1 VGNTTTDLLLTLSV
15 LFEISKSILN
25 YMCLV
30 P

>member
-1 VGNTTTDLLLTLSV
+1 LSV

-30 P
+30 L